1 MMIMKYIIDF
11 YDDDEPYERH
21 IRSGLLVADSYKEA
35 IGKLEDY
42 YGKGI
47 EFISIYDL
55 MYDESDV
62 FEYNDFSH
70 EKDYPILEK
79 EIQAMKEE
87 RKDYGKEA

>member
-35 IGKLEDY
+35 TGKLESY

-47 EFISIYDL
+47 ESIAIYDL
-55 MYDESDV
+55 MYDEDDV
-62 FEYNDFSH
+62 FEYNGLLH

-87 RKDYGKEA
+87 GKDYGKES